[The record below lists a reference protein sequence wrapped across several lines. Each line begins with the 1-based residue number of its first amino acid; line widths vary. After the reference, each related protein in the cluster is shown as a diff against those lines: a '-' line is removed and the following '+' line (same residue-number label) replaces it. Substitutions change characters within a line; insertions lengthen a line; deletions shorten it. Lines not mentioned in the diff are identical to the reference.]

1 MIIEVKKML
10 INPQL
15 NEHPDCGTDNCCG
28 ECKPTNESATKLN
41 EANPI
46 ELQIKTSLL
55 TETTTEL
62 SQ

>member
-1 MIIEVKKML
+1 ML